1 MKKFSFSLDA
11 VHRFKGQILDSL
23 LNEMAVISAQ
33 VIKQEKVIEDKT
45 ALYRQSNNEFNEKNR
60 VGLTILE
67 ITYHKEYL
75 KRLQKEIEIE
85 KQKLEQLKATLE
97 AKKAEVVEAKKE
109 NLSLD
114 KLKEKKL
121 EEYNAMVAKAEETV
135 VEEFVVN
142 SMTTAKR

>member
-1 MKKFSFSLDA
+1 
-11 VHRFKGQILDSL
+11 
-23 LNEMAVISAQ
+23 
-33 VIKQEKVIEDKT
+33 
-45 ALYRQSNNEFNEKNR
+45 
-60 VGLTILE
+60 TILE